1 MLKLISLILIICII
15 VFLLFYKKEY
25 IFNKL
30 KTKKNLSHPTPTI
43 DDDSKSKLK
52 EFKLNLNNSDLNNI
66 KNLSNRKKSILRKEM
81 LDLFKGS
88 KEEKIKALK
97 IAEFLSDKS
106 ILPLL
111 KIGLKDMDSDIVK
124 VSAKL
129 IQKFK

>member
-30 KTKKNLSHPTPTI
+30 KTKKKLSHPTI
-43 DDDSKSKLK
+43 NDDGKSKLK
-52 EFKLNLNNSDLNNI
+52 EFKLTLNNSDLNNI
-66 KNLSNRKKSILRKEM
+66 KNLSYRKKSILRKEM

-88 KEEKIKALK
+88 KEDKIKALK

-106 ILPLL
+106 ILPIL

>member
-15 VFLLFYKKEY
+15 VFLIFYKKEY

-30 KTKKNLSHPTPTI
+30 KTKKNLSCPSFK
-43 DDDSKSKLK
+43 DNGSSQFK
-52 EFKLNLNNSDLNNI
+52 EFKLNLNSSYLNNMN
-66 KNLSNRKKSILRKEM
+66 KFSDRKKSILRKEM

-106 ILPLL
+106 ILPIL

>member
-15 VFLLFYKKEY
+15 VFLIFYKKEY

-30 KTKKNLSHPTPTI
+30 KTKKYLSYPSTN
-43 DDDSKSKLK
+43 DDGKSKLK
-52 EFKLNLNNSDLNNI
+52 EFRLNLNNSYLNNM
-66 KNLSNRKKSILRKEM
+66 NYFSNRNKSILRKEM

-106 ILPLL
+106 ILPIL

>member
-15 VFLLFYKKEY
+15 VFLIFYKKEY

-30 KTKKNLSHPTPTI
+30 KTKKYLLNPTF
-43 DDDSKSKLK
+43 DEAKKFKSKV
-52 EFKLNLNNSDLNNI
+52 FKYNLNNSDLNSVN
-66 KNLSNRKKSILRKEM
+66 NFSNFKKSILRKEM
-81 LDLFKGS
+81 IKLFKGS
-88 KEEKIKALK
+88 KGEKIKALK

-106 ILPLL
+106 ILPIL

>member
-15 VFLLFYKKEY
+15 VFLIFYKKEY

-30 KTKKNLSHPTPTI
+30 KTKKNLSLTTI
-43 DDDSKSKLK
+43 NNETKSKLK
-52 EFKLNLNNSDLNNI
+52 EFKYNFNNSDLNNI
-66 KNLSNRKKSILRKEM
+66 NNFSNRKKSILRKEM

-106 ILPLL
+106 ILPIL

>member
-1 MLKLISLILIICII
+1 MLKLISLILIISII
-15 VFLLFYKKEY
+15 VFLIFYKKEY
-25 IFNKL
+25 IFKKL
-30 KTKKNLSHPTPTI
+30 KTKKILSRPTI
-43 DDDSKSKLK
+43 NDEGKSKFK
-52 EFKLNLNNSDLNNI
+52 EFQLNLNNSDLNDIN
-66 KNLSNRKKSILRKEM
+66 NFSNQKKSILRKEM

-88 KEEKIKALK
+88 KQEKIKALK

-106 ILPLL
+106 ILPIL

>member
-1 MLKLISLILIICII
+1 MLKLISLILIISII
-15 VFLLFYKKEY
+15 VFLIFYKKEY

-30 KTKKNLSHPTPTI
+30 KTKKNSSPPNI
-43 DDDSKSKLK
+43 KDNGSYQLK
-52 EFKLNLNNSDLNNI
+52 EFKLNLNNSQFNNI
-66 KNLSNRKKSILRKEM
+66 NNFSNRKKSILRKEM

-106 ILPLL
+106 ILPIL

>member
-15 VFLLFYKKEY
+15 VFLIFYKKEY

-30 KTKKNLSHPTPTI
+30 KTKKNLSRPTNN
-43 DDDSKSKLK
+43 DDRKFKLK
-52 EFKLNLNNSDLNNI
+52 EFKLNLNNSYLNNI
-66 KNLSNRKKSILRKEM
+66 NNFSNRKKSILRKEM

-88 KEEKIKALK
+88 KEDKIKALK

-106 ILPLL
+106 ILPIL

>member
-1 MLKLISLILIICII
+1 
-15 VFLLFYKKEY
+15 
-25 IFNKL
+25 
-30 KTKKNLSHPTPTI
+30 
-43 DDDSKSKLK
+43 
-52 EFKLNLNNSDLNNI
+52 
-66 KNLSNRKKSILRKEM
+66 M

-88 KEEKIKALK
+88 KEDKIKALK

-106 ILPLL
+106 ILTIL

>member
-1 MLKLISLILIICII
+1 MLKLISLILIISII
-15 VFLLFYKKEY
+15 VFLIFYKKEY

-30 KTKKNLSHPTPTI
+30 KTKKNLSRTTI
-43 DDDSKSKLK
+43 NDEKKSKFK
-52 EFKLNLNNSDLNNI
+52 EFKYNFNNSDLNNI
-66 KNLSNRKKSILRKEM
+66 NNFSNHKKSILRKEM
-81 LDLFKGS
+81 LALFKGS

-106 ILPLL
+106 ILPIL

>member
-15 VFLLFYKKEY
+15 VFLIFYKKEY

-30 KTKKNLSHPTPTI
+30 KTKKNLSHTI
-43 DDDSKSKLK
+43 INDETKSKFK
-52 EFKLNLNNSDLNNI
+52 EFKLNLNNSDLNDIN
-66 KNLSNRKKSILRKEM
+66 NFSNQKKSILRKEM

-88 KEEKIKALK
+88 KQEKIKALK

-106 ILPLL
+106 ILPIL

>member
-1 MLKLISLILIICII
+1 MLKLISLILIISII
-15 VFLLFYKKEY
+15 VFLTFYKKEY

-30 KTKKNLSHPTPTI
+30 KTNKNLPRPSI
-43 DDDSKSKLK
+43 KDKRSSQLN
-52 EFKLNLNNSDLNNI
+52 EFKLNLNNSYLYSINNF
-66 KNLSNRKKSILRKEM
+66 SNRKKSILRKEM

-88 KEEKIKALK
+88 KKDKIKALK

-106 ILPLL
+106 ILPIL

>member
-15 VFLLFYKKEY
+15 VFLIFYKKEY

-30 KTKKNLSHPTPTI
+30 KTKKNLSHSTI
-43 DDDSKSKLK
+43 KDNGKSQLR
-52 EFKLNLNNSDLNNI
+52 EFKLNLNNSYLNNM
-66 KNLSNRKKSILRKEM
+66 NYFSNRKKSILRKEM

-88 KEEKIKALK
+88 KEDKIKALK

-106 ILPLL
+106 ILPIL

>member
-1 MLKLISLILIICII
+1 MLKLISLILIISIT
-15 VFLLFYKKEY
+15 VFLIFYKKEY

-30 KTKKNLSHPTPTI
+30 KTKKNSSPPNI
-43 DDDSKSKLK
+43 KDNGSYQLK
-52 EFKLNLNNSDLNNI
+52 EFKLNLNNSQFNNI
-66 KNLSNRKKSILRKEM
+66 NNFSNRKKSILRKEM

-106 ILPLL
+106 TLPILKL
-111 KIGLKDMDSDIVK
+111 GLKDMDSDIIK

>member
-15 VFLLFYKKEY
+15 VFLIFYKKEY

-30 KTKKNLSHPTPTI
+30 KTKKNVSSPMF
-43 DDDSKSKLK
+43 DEAKKSKLK
-52 EFKLNLNNSDLNNI
+52 EFKYNLNNSDLNNI
-66 KNLSNRKKSILRKEM
+66 NNFSNLKKSILRKEM
-81 LDLFKGS
+81 LELFKGS

-106 ILPLL
+106 ILPIL
-111 KIGLKDMDSDIVK
+111 KMGLKDMDSDIVK

>member
-15 VFLLFYKKEY
+15 VFLIFYKKEY

-30 KTKKNLSHPTPTI
+30 KTKKNLSRTI
-43 DDDSKSKLK
+43 INDEKKSKFK
-52 EFKLNLNNSDLNNI
+52 EFKYNFNNSDLNNI
-66 KNLSNRKKSILRKEM
+66 NNFSNHKKSILRKEM
-81 LDLFKGS
+81 LYLFKGS

-106 ILPLL
+106 ILPIL

>member
-1 MLKLISLILIICII
+1 MLKLISLILIISII
-15 VFLLFYKKEY
+15 VFLIFYKKEY

-30 KTKKNLSHPTPTI
+30 KTKKNLSRTTI
-43 DDDSKSKLK
+43 NDETKSKLK
-52 EFKLNLNNSDLNNI
+52 EFKYNFNNSYLNNI
-66 KNLSNRKKSILRKEM
+66 NNFSNHKKSILRKEM
-81 LDLFKGS
+81 LYLFKGS

-106 ILPLL
+106 ILPIL

>member
-1 MLKLISLILIICII
+1 MLKLISLILIISII
-15 VFLLFYKKEY
+15 VFLIFYKKEY

-30 KTKKNLSHPTPTI
+30 KTKKNLSRPTI
-43 DDDSKSKLK
+43 NDYGKSQFK
-52 EFKLNLNNSDLNNI
+52 EFKLNLNNSELNNI
-66 KNLSNRKKSILRKEM
+66 DNFSNQKKSILRKEM

-88 KEEKIKALK
+88 KEDKIKALK

-106 ILPLL
+106 ILPIL

>member
-15 VFLLFYKKEY
+15 VFLIFYKKEY

-30 KTKKNLSHPTPTI
+30 KTNKNLSRTSI
-43 DDDSKSKLK
+43 KDNGSSQLK
-52 EFKLNLNNSDLNNI
+52 EFKLNLNNSNLNNI
-66 KNLSNRKKSILRKEM
+66 NNFSNRKKSILRKEM

-88 KEEKIKALK
+88 KEDKIKALK

-106 ILPLL
+106 ILPIL

>member
-1 MLKLISLILIICII
+1 MLKFISLILIICII
-15 VFLLFYKKEY
+15 VFLIFYKKEY

-30 KTKKNLSHPTPTI
+30 NTKKNFSRHNFN
-43 DDDSKSKLK
+43 DHNKSKLN
-52 EFKLNLNNSDLNNI
+52 EFKFNLNNSDLNNI
-66 KNLSNRKKSILRKEM
+66 NNFTNIKKSILRKEM

-88 KEEKIKALK
+88 KEDKIKALK

-106 ILPLL
+106 ILPIL

>member
-1 MLKLISLILIICII
+1 MLKLISPILIISII
-15 VFLLFYKKEY
+15 VSLIFYKKEY

-30 KTKKNLSHPTPTI
+30 KTKKNSSRPTI
-43 DDDSKSKLK
+43 KDNGSYQLK
-52 EFKLNLNNSDLNNI
+52 EFKLNLNNSNLNNI
-66 KNLSNRKKSILRKEM
+66 NNFSNRKKSILRKEM

-88 KEEKIKALK
+88 KEDKIKALK

-106 ILPLL
+106 ILPIL

>member
-1 MLKLISLILIICII
+1 MLKLISLILIVCII
-15 VFLLFYKKEY
+15 VFLIFYKKEF

-30 KTKKNLSHPTPTI
+30 KTKKNLSPP
-43 DDDSKSKLK
+43 SVNYYGKSKLK
-52 EFKLNLNNSDLNNI
+52 DFKLNLNNSDLNNI
-66 KNLSNRKKSILRKEM
+66 NDFSNHNKSILRKEM

-97 IAEFLSDKS
+97 IAEFLSDRS
-106 ILPLL
+106 ILPIL